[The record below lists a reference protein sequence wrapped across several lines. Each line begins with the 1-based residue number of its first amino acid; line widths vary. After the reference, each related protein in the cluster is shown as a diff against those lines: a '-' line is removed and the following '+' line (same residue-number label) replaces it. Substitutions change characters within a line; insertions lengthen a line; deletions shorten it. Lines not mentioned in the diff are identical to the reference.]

1 MTATI
6 IVAALA
12 FGLTASLLAWMAIEI
27 GNAVFV
33 RYRERFTEQAGF
45 NLRELFLFIDPTR
58 LFLLNLAVAILL
70 GAGMWLVTDAAL
82 WGLLG
87 AALTGLTP
95 RIVFALLRRR
105 RLERIEEQMPD
116 ALLVIAGGLRA
127 GLSLMLVLQQLVRE
141 GRPPI
146 AQEFELLVREQRLG
160 VPVDDALD
168 NLARRIPLQCVT
180 LVVSAMRI
188 ANETG
193 GSLAEA
199 LERAALTI
207 RSQLAM
213 EAKIRAL
220 TAQGKLQ
227 AIVVGLLPVGLML
240 VLGRMEPQA
249 MALMWT
255 TPLGWA
261 TLGTIALLELFGV
274 LLIRR
279 LLAVDV

>member
-1 MTATI
+1 MALLI
-6 IVAALA
+6 GAFALA
-12 FGLTASLLAWMAIEI
+12 ASLLAWMVIEI
-27 GNAVFV
+27 GSMVFA
-33 RYRERFTEQAGF
+33 RYRDRFTARAGF
-45 NLRELFLFIDPTR
+45 KLRELFLFIDPMQ
-58 LFLLNLAVAILL
+58 LFLLNLATVVLL
-70 GAGMWLVTDAAL
+70 GGGVWLITGTPAWGAL
-82 WGLLG
+82 CALLLG
-87 AALTGLTP
+87 LAP
-95 RIVFALLRRR
+95 RFVFRVLRRR
-105 RLERIEEQMPD
+105 RLERFEEQLPD
-116 ALLVIAGGLRA
+116 ALLVIGGGLRA

-146 AQEFELLVREQRLG
+146 SQEFELLLREQRLG
-160 VPVDDALD
+160 VAVDDALD
-168 NLARRIPLQCVT
+168 NLARRVPLQPLS

-207 RSQLAM
+207 RNQHAM

-227 AIVVGLLPVGLML
+227 AVVVGLLPIGLML
-240 VLGRMEPQA
+240 VLGRMEPQS
-249 MALMWT
+249 MALMWS

-261 TLGTIALLELFGV
+261 TLATIGLLELFGV

-279 LLAVDV
+279 VVAIDV